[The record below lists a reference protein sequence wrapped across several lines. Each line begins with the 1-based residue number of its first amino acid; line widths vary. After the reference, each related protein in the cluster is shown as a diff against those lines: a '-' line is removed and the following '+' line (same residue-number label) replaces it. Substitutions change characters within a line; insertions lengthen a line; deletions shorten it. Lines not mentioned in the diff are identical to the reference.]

1 MEIVNTTALISINET
16 LVFQVI
22 SFLMFM
28 FIINRLMFRPLRQ
41 VMDQRVEHIDRINRD
56 INEAEDEIE
65 RLTRSIEERRIEVQT
80 EGETL
85 AKELNNTG
93 AKAAGEILEE
103 IKAEIDQLKTKTAK
117 ELDLKII
124 EARQHLQDESEA
136 LAVHI
141 MEKIVDRRLVP

>member
-22 SFLMFM
+22 SFLIFM

-85 AKELNNTG
+85 AKELKNTG

-124 EARQHLQDESEA
+124 EARQHLQDESKA